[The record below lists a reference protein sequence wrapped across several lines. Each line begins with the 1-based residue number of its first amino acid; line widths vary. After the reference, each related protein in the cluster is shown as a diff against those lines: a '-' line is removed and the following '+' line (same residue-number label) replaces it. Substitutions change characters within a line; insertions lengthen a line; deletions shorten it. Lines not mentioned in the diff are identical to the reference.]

1 MESIWTKINENMEV
15 YLKDIIKCYN
25 MKVVKISPLKTA
37 MVKSDFALVISV
49 DRFSADVSYLM
60 RDKEDNKL
68 KLLLC
73 GNFFAEKFSS
83 EDRKNL
89 LKEDTAENMV
99 INNLIVINNGL
110 KNKWSNV
117 LEGNVSWIAD
127 YEKSKWYEKVSLN
140 VEEENLLSQYI

>member
-110 KNKWSNV
+110 KNK
-117 LEGNVSWIAD
+117 
-127 YEKSKWYEKVSLN
+127 
-140 VEEENLLSQYI
+140 